1 MLTQTENDRKPD
13 GHAGCVRPLL
23 PGELTQLGDFF
34 DMAGTEETIPDLDPL
49 LECEVGIVVPLN
61 DITSNKYYRW
71 L

>member
-1 MLTQTENDRKPD
+1 MNTDKKHVSIHD
-13 GHAGCVRPLL
+13 VRRLL

-34 DMAGTEETIPDLDPL
+34 DMAGPEAPLPDFDPL

-61 DITSNKYYRW
+61 ELNSNKYYRW

>member
-1 MLTQTENDRKPD
+1 MNTDTKCISIHD
-13 GHAGCVRPLL
+13 VRPLL

-49 LECEVGIVVPLN
+49 LECEAGVVVK
-61 DITSNKYYRW
+61 TSNRYYRW